1 MILLDSSANSIPIQS
16 LCLYVDRFNPPYAG
30 LIQNMLSICEKHGI
44 IIRSASSSADHL
56 SSFDIQESDLCDMAI
71 VLGGDGSILR
81 GMDYYRTLGI
91 PVLGINAGQ
100 LGFLASVEQ
109 VSLEK
114 TITRIAKGDY
124 IVETLPILKA
134 KFPSGHCLT
143 AVNDFSINRSM
154 MGGILHF
161 DLFVDNAKVA
171 HMVGDGIVVSTPLGS
186 TAYSLS
192 CGGPIL
198 DPGLPAILIVPI
210 CAHSLSLRPLVVPDS
225 LSISITIG
233 ALRGTGPVVSAD
245 GAASGTLRTGEKLTI
260 IKDSGTCR
268 IVRFADH
275 PGYYDKL
282 GQKLG
287 WGSRG

>member
-1 MILLDSSANSIPIQS
+1 MILLDNNGKSIPIQN

-30 LIQNMLSICEKHGI
+30 LIQNMLSVCEKYGI
-44 IIRSASSSADHL
+44 TVRSASSSADHL
-56 SSFDIQESDLCDMAI
+56 SSFDIQESDSCEMAI
-71 VLGGDGSILR
+71 VLGGDGTILR
-81 GMDYYRTLGI
+81 GMDYYRTLEI

-109 VSLEK
+109 ISLEK
-114 TITRIAKGDY
+114 TIARVAKGDY
-124 IVETLPILKA
+124 IVEALLILRA

-161 DLFVDNAKVA
+161 DLFVDDAKVA
-171 HMVGDGIVVSTPLGS
+171 HMVGDGIVISTPLGS

-210 CAHSLSLRPLVVPDS
+210 CPHSLSLRPLVVPDN
-225 LSISITIG
+225 LSVSIKIG

-245 GAASGTLRTGEKLTI
+245 GAASGTLRAGEMLTI
-260 IKDSGTCR
+260 IKDSGSCGS
-268 IVRFADH
+268 VRFSDH
-275 PGYYDKL
+275 PG
-282 GQKLG
+282 
-287 WGSRG
+287 

>member
-1 MILLDSSANSIPIQS
+1 MDNNDNSIPIKNLS
-16 LCLYVDRFNPPYAG
+16 LYVDRFNPPYAG
-30 LIQNMLSICEKHGI
+30 LIQNMLSVCEKYSI
-44 IIRSASSSADHL
+44 TVRSASPSAEHL
-56 SSFDIQESDLCDMAI
+56 SSFGVQESDLCDMAI

-81 GMDYYRTLGI
+81 GMDYYRKLGI
-91 PVLGINAGQ
+91 PVLGINAGH

-109 VSLEK
+109 VSLAK
-114 TITRIAKGDY
+114 TIARIALGDY
-124 IVETLPILKA
+124 NVEALPILRA
-134 KFPSGHCLT
+134 EFPSGHCLT

-161 DLFVDNAKVA
+161 DLFVNHARVA
-171 HMVGDGIVVSTPLGS
+171 HVVGDGIVVSTPLGS

-198 DPGLPAILIVPI
+198 DPGLPAMLIVPI
-210 CAHSLSLRPLVVPDS
+210 CPHSLSLRPLVVPDD
-225 LSISITIG
+225 LSVSIRIG

-245 GAASGTLRTGEKLTI
+245 GAASGTLKTGEMLSI
-260 IKDSGTCR
+260 VKDSESCM
-268 IVRFADH
+268 IVRFSDH
-275 PGYYDKL
+275 PSYYDKL

>member
-1 MILLDSSANSIPIQS
+1 MISLDNNSNSIPIQS

-30 LIQNMLSICEKHGI
+30 LIQNMLSICEKYGI
-44 IIRSASSSADHL
+44 TVRSASASADHL
-56 SSFDIQESDLCDMAI
+56 GSFDIQESDLCDMAI
-71 VLGGDGSILR
+71 VLGGDGTILR
-81 GMDYYRTLGI
+81 GMDYYRTLEI

-109 VSLEK
+109 VSLEE
-114 TITRIAKGDY
+114 TIARIAKGDY
-124 IVETLPILKA
+124 IVESLPILRA
-134 KFPSGHCLT
+134 EFPSGHRLT

-161 DLFVDNAKVA
+161 DLFVDDAKVA

-186 TAYSLS
+186 TAYTLS

-210 CAHSLSLRPLVVPDS
+210 SPHSLSLRPIVVPDN
-225 LSISITIG
+225 LSVSITIG
-233 ALRGTGPVVSAD
+233 TLRGTGPVVSAD
-245 GAASGTLRTGEKLTI
+245 GAASGTLRAGEKLTI
-260 IKDSGTCR
+260 IKDSGSCR
-268 IVRFADH
+268 IVRFSDH